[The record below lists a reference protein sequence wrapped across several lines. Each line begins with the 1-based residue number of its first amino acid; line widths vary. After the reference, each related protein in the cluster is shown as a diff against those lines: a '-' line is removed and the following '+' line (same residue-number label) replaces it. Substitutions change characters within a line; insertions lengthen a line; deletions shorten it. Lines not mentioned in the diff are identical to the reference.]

1 MPSMGDAIRI
11 IILSAYGAVDKYVWE
26 EGSEGWFQVFR
37 PGRATLQIGGLHVV
51 CRKEASCSDSYSCG
65 KNVKSRTKEI
75 EL

>member
-1 MPSMGDAIRI
+1 M
-11 IILSAYGAVDKYVWE
+11 WE

-37 PGRATLQIGGLHVV
+37 PGRAVLQIAGLHVV